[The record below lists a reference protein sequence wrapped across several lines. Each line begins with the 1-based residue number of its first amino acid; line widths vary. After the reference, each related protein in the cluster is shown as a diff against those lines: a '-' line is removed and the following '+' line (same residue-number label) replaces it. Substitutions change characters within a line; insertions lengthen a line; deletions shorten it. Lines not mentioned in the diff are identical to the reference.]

1 MGNHS
6 LSTFLDEFSQFL
18 DETMYRPSPLVITGD
33 LNIHFDNTSA
43 PNTLRF
49 NDLIS
54 GHGISQLVSSPTHDK
69 GHILDVIMVRNSDN
83 VLYSSPKVFYGIS
96 DHSAVSCLLK
106 FVRPSRVMSEFTCRN
121 IKKINRTAFA
131 EDIVSCKLMSSPTDS
146 VDCVV
151 ENYNSALSRLLNIHA
166 PAKTRKIRKRTD
178 CPWYNSDIAAAKR
191 KRRRL
196 ERKWLS
202 NGKSEIDRKLLCAQK
217 NVVNSLLKKAKRSYY
232 VGLIEDCGEDSKRL
246 FSVANRLLNR
256 KQSSPLP
263 SHTDSSAMAE
273 TFIDYFRNK
282 VETISNSLCPDE
294 SAQEP
299 LTTASLETLKPT
311 DPDEVQALLRRLPP
325 KSCSLDPVPTD
336 AVANPKDAMAGTDC
350 SSQLVCG
357 RRGIYPKEEDAKGIG
372 QFRPISLLNVDGKI
386 LFSVLA
392 RRLSEFAVKNTFV
405 DTSVQKAGIPGF
417 SGCTEHVQMI
427 WESIQRCKHEK
438 DVDVIWMDLANAYES
453 VPHRYL
459 SFALE
464 FFWVPRVIREMVQ
477 SYYSQ
482 FRMRFMTQTYTT
494 EWQALEIGIPMGC
507 LVSPLLFVLG
517 IEVLTRCEAPRIEG
531 LTLAADVVVPS
542 IRVFIDDLTIVSG
555 NETQIE
561 DGLHR

>member
-1 MGNHS
+1 MQQATQATAIADLRPSGYTFHHCPRVSKRGGGVGFLYKDNLQVVINPSRKYTTFESMHGTVSYAHSCVDIVVVYRPPGNHS
-6 LSTFLDEFSQFL
+6 FSTFLDEFSQFL

-33 LNIHFDNTSA
+33 LNIHFDNTSS
-43 PNTLRF
+43 PITLRF

-83 VLYSSPKVFYGIS
+83 VLYSSPKVFSGIS

-106 FVRPSRVMSEFTCRN
+106 FVKPSRVMSEFTCRN

-166 PAKTRKIRKRTD
+166 PVKTRKIRKRTD

-263 SHTDSSAMAE
+263 SHTDSSAVAE
-273 TFIDYFRNK
+273 TFIDYFRKK

-325 KSCSLDPVPTD
+325 KSCSLDPVPTCTCECICSKG
-336 AVANPKDAMAGTDC
+336 APLGATAGELGSLSIIGSG
-350 SSQLVCG
+350 SSPGGG
-357 RRGIYPKEEDAKGIG
+357 RVNTAGPL
-372 QFRPISLLNVDGKI
+372 QPLPSKI
-386 LFSVLA
+386 THH
-392 RRLSEFAVKNTFV
+392 RLK
-405 DTSVQKAGIPGF
+405 
-417 SGCTEHVQMI
+417 
-427 WESIQRCKHEK
+427 
-438 DVDVIWMDLANAYES
+438 
-453 VPHRYL
+453 
-459 SFALE
+459 
-464 FFWVPRVIREMVQ
+464 
-477 SYYSQ
+477 
-482 FRMRFMTQTYTT
+482 
-494 EWQALEIGIPMGC
+494 
-507 LVSPLLFVLG
+507 
-517 IEVLTRCEAPRIEG
+517 
-531 LTLAADVVVPS
+531 
-542 IRVFIDDLTIVSG
+542 
-555 NETQIE
+555 
-561 DGLHR
+561 